1 MKYFTKFLCL
11 FLGAAMMLTMAA
23 CGSKSDTDANAGADG
38 EKKQLVVATSP
49 DFPPFEFL
57 DGSQIVG
64 IEPALMQAIADKLGM
79 ELVWEQVDFDSIIP
93 GIQAER
99 YDVGAAGITI
109 TPDRQK
115 NCDFSNPYF
124 LANQVIVV
132 NPGSDIQGKADLA
145 GKTIAVQTGTTAEE
159 YCMDNGYSVLS
170 FASNNDAQA
179 ALTSGKADAWVVDN
193 EAAARMAA
201 DQSLTVLDEAMT
213 LCLCLRQ
220 GQQPGGPGEHRP
232 SGAASGR
239 HRGEAFPG
247 VRHRVRVSPELMSI
261 FQQTG
266 QFFARWL
273 AQLEATFIEKQR
285 YLLLVDGLKNTL
297 VITLCALVIGVTIG
311 ALVAMIKY
319 CGQGSR
325 LLRPLCWLCDVYTTV
340 IRGIPVVV
348 QLLIFYFLI
357 LKSSDGLVVGIV
369 TFGINSGAYVA
380 ELMRSG
386 IAAVDPGQ
394 MEAGRSLGLS
404 RLQAAW
410 HIVLPQAMKNI
421 LPAIG
426 NEMIAL
432 LKETAVAGYV
442 AVQDLTRAGN
452 LIRNNTYDAFNPL
465 LLVAVVYLL
474 LVIGMTQLLGLLE
487 RRLRRSDQR

>member
-1 MKYFTKFLCL
+1 
-11 FLGAAMMLTMAA
+11 
-23 CGSKSDTDANAGADG
+23 
-38 EKKQLVVATSP
+38 
-49 DFPPFEFL
+49 
-57 DGSQIVG
+57 
-64 IEPALMQAIADKLGM
+64 
-79 ELVWEQVDFDSIIP
+79 
-93 GIQAER
+93 
-99 YDVGAAGITI
+99 
-109 TPDRQK
+109 
-115 NCDFSNPYF
+115 
-124 LANQVIVV
+124 
-132 NPGSDIQGKADLA
+132 
-145 GKTIAVQTGTTAEE
+145 
-159 YCMDNGYSVLS
+159 
-170 FASNNDAQA
+170 
-179 ALTSGKADAWVVDN
+179 
-193 EAAARMAA
+193 
-201 DQSLTVLDEAMT
+201 
-213 LCLCLRQ
+213 
-220 GQQPGGPGEHRP
+220 
-232 SGAASGR
+232 
-239 HRGEAFPG
+239 
-247 VRHRVRVSPELMSI
+247 MSI
-261 FQQTG
+261 FQQIG

-394 MEAGRSLGLS
+394 MEAG
-404 RLQAAW
+404 AAW